1 MNDTHIETV
10 KNEPE
15 ATEKLLD
22 FRDHLHEL
30 LQQEESEVPISTW
43 WRWL

>member
-1 MNDTHIETV
+1 MSDSQVETA
-10 KNEPE
+10 KSE
-15 ATEKLLD
+15 AEASEKVLD

>member
-1 MNDTHIETV
+1 MSDSHVEV
-10 KNEPE
+10 LKSQPE
-15 ATEKLLD
+15 ASEKVLD
-22 FRDHLHEL
+22 LRDHLHEL